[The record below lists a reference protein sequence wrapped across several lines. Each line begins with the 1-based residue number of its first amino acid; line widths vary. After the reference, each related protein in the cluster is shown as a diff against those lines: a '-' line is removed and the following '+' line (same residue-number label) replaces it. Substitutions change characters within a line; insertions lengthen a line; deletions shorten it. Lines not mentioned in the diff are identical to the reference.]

1 MEKLKWKLQDFFR
14 GRNGVDELGRVIG
27 IASIGCYILGL
38 LFKSNLIYTI
48 GMVGVIYFMYRML
61 SRKIS
66 DRRAENKKFT
76 DYMKLNKMRY
86 EQRKE
91 FRIFKCKSCGRNI
104 RVPKG
109 KGKIEVTCPVCGHK
123 EVRRS

>member
-1 MEKLKWKLQDFFR
+1 MDKLKWKLQDFFR
-14 GRNGVDELGRVIG
+14 GRNGVDELGRMIG
-27 IASIGCYILGL
+27 IASIVCYILGL
-38 LFKSNLIYTI
+38 LFRSNLIYTL
-48 GMVGVIYFMYRML
+48 GMVGVIYFLYRML

-76 DYMKLNKMRY
+76 DYIKLNKMRY

-91 FRIFKCKSCGRNI
+91 FRIFKCKSCGRSV

-123 EVRRS
+123 EVHRS

>member
-1 MEKLKWKLQDFFR
+1 MDKLKWKLQDFFR
-14 GRNGVDELGRVIG
+14 GRNGVDELGRMIG
-27 IASIGCYILGL
+27 IASIVCYILGL
-38 LFKSNLIYTI
+38 LFRSNLIYTI
-48 GMVGVIYFMYRML
+48 GMVGVIYFLYRML

-76 DYMKLNKMRY
+76 DYIKLNKMRY

-91 FRIFKCKSCGRNI
+91 FRIFKCKSCGRSV

-123 EVRRS
+123 EVHRS

>member
-1 MEKLKWKLQDFFR
+1 MDKLKWKLQDFFR
-14 GRNGVDELGRVIG
+14 GRNGVDELGRIVG
-27 IASIGCYILGL
+27 IASIICYILGL
-38 LFKSNLIYTI
+38 LFRSNLIYTL
-48 GMVGVIYFMYRML
+48 GMVGVIYFLYRML

-76 DYMKLNKMRY
+76 DYVKLNKMRY

-91 FRIFKCKSCGRNI
+91 FRIFKCKSCGRSV

-123 EVRRS
+123 EVHRS